1 MAEQIQGVA
10 TEVLVNVILAVITL
24 AGSYAV
30 YYIKK
35 ATDKLKLETE
45 KIENEEFEKLFHT
58 ALQRLSDVTTL
69 TVNKIEQKMAK
80 AIRESVKN
88 GKVDKSELELLSM
101 EAYFEIKSVLEPEY
115 LELIEDTL
123 GDAQTYITN
132 LIEDKLIEIKN
143 RDQVL
148 ELQL

>member
-1 MAEQIQGVA
+1 MVEQLQ
-10 TEVLVNVILAVITL
+10 AVITDVL
-24 AGSYAV
+24 TNVVLGAIALVGSYAV
-30 YYIKK
+30 YFIKK
-35 ATDKLKLETE
+35 ATDKLKLETY

-80 AIRESVKN
+80 AIRQSIKD
-88 GKVDKSELELLSM
+88 GKIDKSELELLSM
-101 EAYFEIKSVLEPEY
+101 EAYFEIKKVLEPEY
-115 LELIEDTL
+115 LELIEETL

-143 RDQVL
+143 RDQIL

>member
-1 MAEQIQGVA
+1 MVEQMQGVI
-10 TEVLVNVILAVITL
+10 TETLVSIILALIAL

-45 KIENEEFEKLFHT
+45 KIENEEFEKLINT

-69 TVNKIEQKMAK
+69 TVNKIEQKTAK
-80 AIRESVKN
+80 AIRESVKE
-88 GKVDKSELELLSM
+88 GKLDKSELELLSM
-101 EAYFEIKSVLEPEY
+101 EAYFEIKKILEPEY
-115 LELIEDTL
+115 LELIENTL

-132 LIEDKLIEIKN
+132 LVEDKLVEIKN

-148 ELQL
+148 EL